1 MTVIRDILQSLC
13 RQEFFNQLT
22 PVLDTLSINYSIIKG
37 EALSI
42 QAYGSTGNRNFTD
55 IDILVAR
62 KNLNIIE
69 QRLMNNGFFNV
80 SQSRS
85 DKITMMTGSH
95 QIAPWIKEIYP
106 WGQVVV
112 DLNFDIFWGEYEGNR
127 IDIDEFVSDAIE
139 RNIYGTKVKTLAI
152 LKAMVQLIL
161 HHYKDMNSIFL
172 LATRKSIKY
181 EMFKDVYYLLKNNLG
196 IISIDSLYDISLKYD
211 IVPYVYYILYYTGQV
226 FNDEMLN
233 RYIDAFRT
241 PTGEGLLNC
250 YGLCAKEQKEWK
262 YNFQTRI
269 EADSIYDLI
278 KDDLTEKDKEKIDIN
293 RRIFLGDYNGSN

>member
-152 LKAMVQLIL
+152 LKADGAAYL

-181 EMFKDVYYLLKNNLG
+181 EMFKDVYYLLKNNIE

>member
-1 MTVIRDILQSLC
+1 MPHGLKKYILG
-13 RQEFFNQLT
+13 
-22 PVLDTLSINYSIIKG
+22 D
-37 EALSI
+37 
-42 QAYGSTGNRNFTD
+42 
-55 IDILVAR
+55 
-62 KNLNIIE
+62 
-69 QRLMNNGFFNV
+69 
-80 SQSRS
+80 
-85 DKITMMTGSH
+85 
-95 QIAPWIKEIYP
+95 
-106 WGQVVV
+106 QVVV

-233 RYIDAFRT
+233 RYIDAFLNTDRRRIAK
-241 PTGEGLLNC
+241 LLWLVCERNKKN
-250 YGLCAKEQKEWK
+250 GNIIFRQELKLTV
-262 YNFQTRI
+262 FMI
-269 EADSIYDLI
+269 LI